1 MPCGLRGAGAG
12 WLRCRMRSRRCSVK
26 AAILAILAFAAP
38 AENGSPTHAPAYEN
52 AVTASLPAK
61 NAGAAGLV
69 GQVIKETPERRLPAM
84 LEIGS
89 GYKVRA
95 AQIAQPAE
103 PLDRASDNLAA
114 SLALP
119 EAGRGPSLRPK
130 LDGISVPRV
139 QLDVELTHSQVEGGQ
154 PNWRE
159 GSIQLGYKA
168 TASTTVSG
176 TVEVSERFSLT
187 DAYGEVRLNQKLSPG
202 TSFYVAAGGTP
213 NADFRPKWQIQAGGS
228 VRVNGGP
235 RATILT
241 LDVRQ
246 ARYNVGHVQS
256 VAPGIE
262 HYVAG
267 GRAWV
272 SGRWINVFD
281 ERGHHRSGWLGRGDL
296 MLNDRLRIFAGA
308 ADAPDSSEGVVIE
321 TFSVFAG
328 AVLEVSQK
336 RVIRFTVAR
345 EDRHA
350 AGNRLQLGLGLGLRF

>member
-1 MPCGLRGAGAG
+1 MPCGLRSAGAG
-12 WLRCRMRSRRCSVK
+12 SLRRRMRSWRCSVK

-38 AENGSPTHAPAYEN
+38 AEHGSSTHAPAYEN
-52 AVTASLPAK
+52 RVTTSLPDE
-61 NAGAAGLV
+61 NAGAAGLA
-69 GQVIKETPERRLPAM
+69 GQVIMEKPERPAA
-84 LEIGS
+84 LASAS
-89 GYKVRA
+89 GYDRA
-95 AQIAQPAE
+95 AEIAQPAE
-103 PLDRASDNLAA
+103 PLERSSDNLAA

-119 EAGRGPSLRPK
+119 EAGRGPPLRPK

-139 QLDVELTHSQVEGGQ
+139 QLDVELTHSRVEGRQ

-202 TSFYVAAGGTP
+202 MSFYVAAGGTP
-213 NADFRPKWQIQAGGS
+213 NADFRPEWQIQAGGS

-281 ERGHHRSGWLGRGDL
+281 ERGQHRSGWLGRGDL
-296 MLNDRLRIFAGA
+296 MLNDRLRIFVGA

-345 EDRHA
+345 EDRGA
-350 AGNRLQLGLGLGLRF
+350 AGNRMQLGVGLGVRF